1 MSAAD
6 FLRSGVRLLRTK
18 PTNQAVSTITT
29 ELEEGVRSQ
38 LTLLRGPGDTIVS
51 EAAEAVVEHPR
62 RSTTEEL
69 RKLMRVGRGHAELQR
84 RYPERYGRPYRPPP
98 TDGPSADGD
107 VDPLK
112 MSAKG
117 IGWLSGA
124 IRG

>member
-1 MSAAD
+1 MTVSIIIPVFNDPEGLHTTLQSLRPTTAD
-6 FLRSGVRLLRTK
+6 
-18 PTNQAVSTITT
+18 
-29 ELEEGVRSQ
+29 E
-38 LTLLRGPGDTIVS
+38 IVIVDNGS
-51 EAAEAVVEHPR
+51 DDATPCVAAEAVVEHPR